1 MKKTISILT
10 ALVAMIL
17 IFQINIVVFASQAPT
32 VSSDDIVLT
41 EAETLIPV
49 KIKNNSGLMGYK
61 ITVKYDKAKLQVCSV
76 TKGDVS
82 SKGNFITNFNTDI
95 DTFDIVWNNTDNVTK
110 DGNLFVISAK
120 AKKNASG
127 KTEISL
133 SYSQP
138 DTFDVTYTDV
148 RLECEDISVTF
159 EKNEKT
165 TAAAPTSTTKK
176 IQQNSLV
183 ADDSQILDAVN
194 ALLRKE
200 GKSSLDEIDDRE
212 QFLKELNEALN
223 TITSSDKNNITDF
236 GFLKEAYNNAYQNM
250 FIQEVTDNLD
260 SNTIQK
266 VINASLKKY
275 GTNDI
280 KKLKNEDKKSFV
292 RTMQIELQK
301 SDSDIPNISDEISAD
316 DAIDTFEKLKKEN
329 EDKSEKTKNSTEK
342 DKKAIGIIASISGVL
357 IILIIFFIVKKIH
370 KSK

>member
-1 MKKTISILT
+1 MKKIISILT
-10 ALVAMIL
+10 ALVAIIL

-61 ITVKYDKAKLQVCSV
+61 ITVKYDKTKLQVCSV

-82 SKGNFITNFNTDI
+82 NKGNFITNFNNDI

-127 KTEISL
+127 KTVISL

-138 DTFDVTYTDV
+138 DTFDITYADV
-148 RLECEDISVTF
+148 HLDCEDISVTF
-159 EKNEKT
+159 EKNEKAT
-165 TAAAPTSTTKK
+165 VTASTSTTSKNP
-176 IQQNSLV
+176 QNSLV

-212 QFLKELNEALN
+212 QFLKELNETLN

-236 GFLKEAYNNAYQNM
+236 EFLKETYNRAYQNI
-250 FIQEVTDNLD
+250 FIQEVTDNLN
-260 SNTIQK
+260 SNTVQK
-266 VINASLKKY
+266 VINTSLKKY
-275 GTNDI
+275 STNDI
-280 KKLKNEDKKSFV
+280 KKLKDKDKKSFV
-292 RTMQIELQK
+292 RTIQTELQK
-301 SDSDIPNISDEISAD
+301 SDSDIPNISEEMSVD
-316 DAIDTFEKLKKEN
+316 DAIDTFEKLTKESA
-329 EDKSEKTKNSTEK
+329 DKSEKTENTTEK
-342 DKKAIGIIASISGVL
+342 NKKAIGIIVSISGVL
-357 IILIIFFIVKKIH
+357 VILIIFFIMKKIH

>member
-61 ITVKYDKAKLQVCSV
+61 ITVKYDKAKL
-76 TKGDVS
+76 
-82 SKGNFITNFNTDI
+82 
-95 DTFDIVWNNTDNVTK
+95 DIVWNNTDNVTK

-127 KTEISL
+127 KTKISL

-165 TAAAPTSTTKK
+165 TAVAPTSTTKK

-200 GKSSLDEIDDRE
+200 GKSSLNEIDDRE

-329 EDKSEKTKNSTEK
+329 EDKSKKTKNSTEK